1 MHQLAWLSPRMHS
14 QRTAN
19 SKSLRQRR
27 LNYHYCTM
35 CNSLKIHFGEDPVPG
50 LLYANIR
57 AVLGMIYIPS
67 YRRKQAGICYWD
79 AALHPLTLA
88 AQIFPQNR
96 APTAR
101 SHPEPFFLPLDSQD
115 TLEVF
120 SASWPP
126 GQPGVWV
133 GRSARLPTL
142 LQSFPIREC
151 SCSHF
156 SRELQS
162 TGDFIKQPQIHS
174 SRCNYNNFQ

>member
-1 MHQLAWLSPRMHS
+1 MHQLAWLSPRIHS
-14 QRTAN
+14 RRTAN

-79 AALHPLTLA
+79 AALHPLALA

-133 GRSARLPTL
+133 AGQPGCDPVAVLPHTIVQL
-142 LQSFPIREC
+142 LS
-151 SCSHF
+151 
-156 SRELQS
+156 LQQR
-162 TGDFIKQPQIHS
+162 TPEYWRF
-174 SRCNYNNFQ
+174 Y